1 MGCRKKTKKKKIQKK
16 LSKKWKVEKLVLLT
30 RIRVI
35 ATDVIEK
42 CEYFSRHI
50 RGDNTNCTQRA
61 ATRWRRQTAIQ
72 KKKKP
77 NKFTLAFFANKND
90 FRRNTEQHIVDLIC
104 NNFEF
109 AVHVWSV
116 VVCNEKQKICK
127 IETMWCVRCLC
138 IGWFLVWLPSLDGGQ
153 MKVEKRQTR
162 HRRTLTI
169 ELNAHNNPFI
179 SSPHS

>member
-1 MGCRKKTKKKKIQKK
+1 MWVNRMGCRKKTKKKKIQKK

-72 KKKKP
+72 KKKRQINSLSLSSRTKMISDETR
-77 NKFTLAFFANKND
+77 NSTSSISFA
-90 FRRNTEQHIVDLIC
+90 I
-104 NNFEF
+104 
-109 AVHVWSV
+109 
-116 VVCNEKQKICK
+116 
-127 IETMWCVRCLC
+127 
-138 IGWFLVWLPSLDGGQ
+138 
-153 MKVEKRQTR
+153 
-162 HRRTLTI
+162 
-169 ELNAHNNPFI
+169 I
-179 SSPHS
+179 SSLECMFCMLLFATRNKKFAKSKPCGVFDVCALAGSSSGCLVSMAAKWK